1 MMSNYVKKYKNMK
14 TWKSQ
19 TCWEYALYALA

>member
-14 TWKSQ
+14 AWKSQ
-19 TCWEYALYALA
+19 TFWEYALHALA